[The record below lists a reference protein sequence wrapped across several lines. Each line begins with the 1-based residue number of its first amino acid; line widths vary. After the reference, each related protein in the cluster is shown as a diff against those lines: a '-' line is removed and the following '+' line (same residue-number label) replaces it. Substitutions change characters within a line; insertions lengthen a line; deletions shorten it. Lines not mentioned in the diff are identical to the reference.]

1 MNVIT
6 GVISFLACDI
16 TASSLLHCG
25 LLLLPLTLDPFGAES
40 LLCLWLVALVKLALL
55 SQTSLSLLSQAGR
68 GSAVMGRAPLLYV
81 ATLCA
86 LTPALQSWQRAVYVK
101 PVEIITGSPCLG
113 FCLLANAVT
122 AMACLLWETAFPCSA
137 GTKTEGSNGEKK
149 QQQAKDLFMRVIGY
163 SKPDA
168 FLLGGAFLFLS
179 LAVMFEMFIP
189 FYTGKVIDI
198 LGSRYKQNA
207 FSSAILFMGL
217 FSLGSSLSV
226 GLRGGLFMCSISN
239 FNKRIRIM
247 LFQSLVRQEI
257 GFFEATKTG
266 LRGGLF
272 MCSISNFNKRIRI
285 MLFQSLVRQEIGFF
299 EATKTGDLTSRL
311 NTDTVLMC
319 RSVALNVNVLL
330 RTLIKTLGVLSL
342 MLSLS
347 CKLTLLMLI
356 ETPLTG
362 IIQKLYN
369 TYYQKYSKAVQDSI
383 ARSNEAAGEAVSA
396 IKTVRSFATEDT
408 EAKRYDSKLSDT
420 QRLKNSR
427 DTIRAAYLLLRRVG
441 LAMQVLMLYYG
452 RHLIRAGEMST
463 GNLVAFILYQ
473 MNLGRNIQT
482 LVHICGEMLN
492 SVGAAAKVFEYLD
505 RRPLVSTD
513 GTLQPETLRGH
524 VQFNNVCFTYP
535 SRPDVPVIKSVSF
548 ELRPGEITALVG
560 PSGGGKSTCVSLL
573 ERFYQ
578 PQSGEILLDGAPLQ
592 EYQHSYLHRKIA
604 LVGQEPVLF
613 AGSIKDNIG
622 YGLPDCSLEQAQEAA
637 RRANAHGFVTSL
649 ERGYSTDA
657 GERGGQLAGGQKQR
671 IAIARALVRN
681 PQLLILDEAT
691 SCLDIESEHAIQES
705 LSRTRGQT
713 VLVIAHHLKTVEKA
727 DRIIVIE
734 GGEVREQGSHQEL
747 MRREGSYH
755 RLVQGLFTE
764 TQPPQ

>member
-1 MNVIT
+1 MNVIAV
-6 GVISFLACDI
+6 VISFLACDI
-16 TASSLLHCG
+16 AASSLLHCG

-55 SQTSLSLLSQAGR
+55 SLLSQAGR
-68 GSAVMGRAPLLYV
+68 GSAVRGRAPLLY
-81 ATLCA
+81 AAALCA

-101 PVEIITGSPCLG
+101 PVEIVTGSPCLG
-113 FCLLANAVT
+113 FCLLASAVT
-122 AMACLLWETAFPCSA
+122 ATACLFWETALPCSA
-137 GTKTEGSNGEKK
+137 GTEAGGSSGEEKK
-149 QQQAKDLFMRVIGY
+149 QQARVLFMRVIGY

-168 FLLGGAFLFLS
+168 VLLGGAFLFLS
-179 LAVMFEMFIP
+179 LAVIFEMFIP

-217 FSLGSSLSV
+217 FSLGSSLSA
-226 GLRGGLFMCSISN
+226 GLRRGGLFMCSISN
-239 FNKRIRIM
+239 FNKRIRIL
-247 LFQSLVRQEI
+247 LFHSL
-257 GFFEATKTG
+257 
-266 LRGGLF
+266 
-272 MCSISNFNKRIRI
+272 
-285 MLFQSLVRQEIGFF
+285 
-299 EATKTGDLTSRL
+299 
-311 NTDTVLMC
+311 
-319 RSVALNVNVLL
+319 
-330 RTLIKTLGVLSL
+330 
-342 MLSLS
+342 
-347 CKLTLLMLI
+347 
-356 ETPLTG
+356 
-362 IIQKLYN
+362 
-369 TYYQKYSKAVQDSI
+369 KYSKEVQDSI

-420 QRLKNSR
+420 RRLKNSR
-427 DTIRAAYLLLRRVG
+427 DTFRAAHLLLQRLIG

-473 MNLGRNIQT
+473 MDLGSNIQT

-513 GTLQPETLRGH
+513 GSLQPETLRGH
-524 VQFNNVCFTYP
+524 VQFRNVSFTYP
-535 SRPDVPVIKSVSF
+535 SRPDVLVI
-548 ELRPGEITALVG
+548 
-560 PSGGGKSTCVSLL
+560 
-573 ERFYQ
+573 
-578 PQSGEILLDGAPLQ
+578 
-592 EYQHSYLHRKIA
+592 KIA

-622 YGLPDCSLEQAQEAA
+622 YGLPECSLERAQEAA

-649 ERGYSTDA
+649 ERGYNTDA

-713 VLVIAHHLKTVEKA
+713 VLVIAHRLKTVEKA
-727 DRIIVIE
+727 DHIIVIE
-734 GGEVREQGSHQEL
+734 GGEVREQGTHQEL
-747 MRREGSYH
+747 MRREGNYH

-764 TQPPQ
+764 TQSPQ

>member
-1 MNVIT
+1 MNVIAV
-6 GVISFLACDI
+6 VISFLACDI
-16 TASSLLHCG
+16 AASSLLHCG

-68 GSAVMGRAPLLYV
+68 GSAVRGRAPLLY
-81 ATLCA
+81 AAALCA
-86 LTPALQSWQRAVYVK
+86 LTPALQSWQRVVYVK
-101 PVEIITGSPCLG
+101 PVEIVTGSPCLG
-113 FCLLANAVT
+113 FCLLASAVT
-122 AMACLLWETAFPCSA
+122 ATACLFWETALPCSA
-137 GTKTEGSNGEKK
+137 GTEAGDSSGEEKK
-149 QQQAKDLFMRVIGY
+149 QQARVLFMRVIGY
-163 SKPDA
+163 SKPDIV
-168 FLLGGAFLFLS
+168 LLGGAFLFLS
-179 LAVMFEMFIP
+179 LAVIFEMFIP

-217 FSLGSSLSV
+217 FSLGSSLSA
-226 GLRGGLFMCSISN
+226 GLRGGLFMCSLSRL
-239 FNKRIRIM
+239 NKRVRVL
-247 LFQSLVRQEI
+247 LFRTLVKQEI
-257 GFFEATKTG
+257 GFFET
-266 LRGGLF
+266 
-272 MCSISNFNKRIRI
+272 
-285 MLFQSLVRQEIGFF
+285 
-299 EATKTGDLTSRL
+299 TKTGDITSRL
-311 NTDTVLMC
+311 STDTTLMSQ
-319 RSVALNVNVLL
+319 SVAMNMNVFL
-330 RTLIKTLGVLSL
+330 RSLMKTLAVLSL
-342 MLSLS
+342 MVSLS
-347 CKLTLLMLI
+347 WRLTLVTVI
-356 ETPLTG
+356 ETLL
-362 IIQKLYN
+362 ISILQNIYN
-369 TYYQKYSKAVQDSI
+369 SYYQRLAKEVQDSI

-427 DTIRAAYLLLRRVG
+427 DTIRAAHLLLRRLIT
-441 LAMQVLMLYYG
+441 LAVQVVMLYYG
-452 RHLIRAGEMST
+452 RCLIKAGEMST
-463 GNLVAFILYQ
+463 GSLVAFILYQ
-473 MNLGRNIQT
+473 RELGSHIRA
-482 LVHICGEMLN
+482 LVYICSNMLN

-513 GTLQPETLRGH
+513 GSLQPETLRGH
-524 VQFNNVCFTYP
+524 VQFKNVSFTYP

-560 PSGGGKSTCVSLL
+560 PSGGGKSTCVCLL

-592 EYQHSYLHRKIA
+592 DYQHSYLHRKIA

-613 AGSIKDNIG
+613 VGSIKDNIG
-622 YGLPDCSLEQAQEAA
+622 YGLPECSLERAQEAA

-649 ERGYSTDA
+649 ERGYNTDA

-713 VLVIAHHLKTVEKA
+713 VLVIAHRLKTVEKA
-727 DRIIVIE
+727 DHIIVIE
-734 GGEVREQGSHQEL
+734 GGEVREQGTHHEL
-747 MRREGSYH
+747 MRREGNYH

>member
-1 MNVIT
+1 MNVIAV
-6 GVISFLACDI
+6 VISFLACDI
-16 TASSLLHCG
+16 AASSLLHCG

-68 GSAVMGRAPLLYV
+68 GSAVRGRAPLLY
-81 ATLCA
+81 AAALCA

-101 PVEIITGSPCLG
+101 PVEIVTGSPCLG
-113 FCLLANAVT
+113 FCLLASAVT
-122 AMACLLWETAFPCSA
+122 ATAYLFWETALPCSA
-137 GTKTEGSNGEKK
+137 GTEAGDSSGEEKK
-149 QQQAKDLFMRVIGY
+149 QQARVLFMRVIGY

-168 FLLGGAFLFLS
+168 VLLGGAFLFLS
-179 LAVMFEMFIP
+179 LAVIFEMFIP

-217 FSLGSSLSV
+217 FSLGSSLSA
-226 GLRGGLFMCSISN
+226 GLRGGLFMCSLSRL
-239 FNKRIRIM
+239 NKRVRVL
-247 LFQSLVRQEI
+247 LFRALVKQEI
-257 GFFEATKTG
+257 GFFET
-266 LRGGLF
+266 
-272 MCSISNFNKRIRI
+272 
-285 MLFQSLVRQEIGFF
+285 
-299 EATKTGDLTSRL
+299 TKTGDITSRL
-311 NTDTVLMC
+311 STDTTLMSQ
-319 RSVALNVNVLL
+319 SVAMNMNVFL
-330 RTLIKTLGVLSL
+330 RSLMKTLAVLSL
-342 MLSLS
+342 MVSLS
-347 CKLTLLMLI
+347 WRLTLVTVI
-356 ETPLTG
+356 ETLL
-362 IIQKLYN
+362 ISILQNIYN
-369 TYYQKYSKAVQDSI
+369 SYYQRLAKEVQDSI

-427 DTIRAAYLLLRRVG
+427 DTIRAAHLLLRRLIT
-441 LAMQVLMLYYG
+441 LAVQVIMLYYG
-452 RHLIRAGEMST
+452 RCLIKAGEMST
-463 GNLVAFILYQ
+463 GSLVAFILYQ
-473 MNLGRNIQT
+473 RELGSHIRA
-482 LVHICGEMLN
+482 LVYICSNMLN

-513 GTLQPETLRGH
+513 GSLQPETLRGH
-524 VQFNNVCFTYP
+524 VQFKNVSFTYP

-560 PSGGGKSTCVSLL
+560 PSGGGKSTCVCLL

-592 EYQHSYLHRKIA
+592 DYQHSYLHRKIA

-622 YGLPDCSLEQAQEAA
+622 YGLPECSLERAQEAA

-649 ERGYSTDA
+649 ERGYNTDA

-713 VLVIAHHLKTVEKA
+713 VLVIAHRLKTVEKA
-727 DRIIVIE
+727 DHIIVIE
-734 GGEVREQGSHQEL
+734 GGEVREQGTHQEL
-747 MRREGSYH
+747 MRREGNYH

>member
-1 MNVIT
+1 MNVISV
-6 GVISFLACDI
+6 VISFLACDI
-16 TASSLLHCG
+16 AASSLLHCG

-68 GSAVMGRAPLLYV
+68 GSAVMGRGPLLYV
-81 ATLCA
+81 AALCA

-101 PVEIITGSPCLG
+101 PVEIVTGSPCLG

-122 AMACLLWETAFPCSA
+122 ATACLFWETAFPCSA
-137 GTKTEGSNGEKK
+137 GTEAEGSSGEEKK

-163 SKPDA
+163 SKPDT

-179 LAVMFEMFIP
+179 LAVIFEMFIP

-217 FSLGSSLSV
+217 FSLGSSLSA
-226 GLRGGLFMCSISN
+226 GLRGGLFMCSLSRL
-239 FNKRIRIM
+239 NKRVRVM
-247 LFQSLVRQEI
+247 LFRALVKQEI
-257 GFFEATKTG
+257 GFFET
-266 LRGGLF
+266 
-272 MCSISNFNKRIRI
+272 
-285 MLFQSLVRQEIGFF
+285 
-299 EATKTGDLTSRL
+299 TKTGDITSRL
-311 NTDTVLMC
+311 STDTTLMSQ
-319 RSVALNVNVLL
+319 SVAMNMNVFL
-330 RTLIKTLGVLSL
+330 RSLMKTLAMLSL

-347 CKLTLLMLI
+347 WRLTLVTVI
-356 ETPLTG
+356 ETLLIS
-362 IIQKLYN
+362 IIQNIYN
-369 TYYQKYSKAVQDSI
+369 SYYQRLAKEVQDSI

-427 DTIRAAYLLLRRVG
+427 DTIRAAYLLLRRLIT
-441 LAMQVLMLYYG
+441 LAVQVLMLYYG
-452 RHLIRAGEMST
+452 RSLIKAGEMST
-463 GNLVAFILYQ
+463 GSLVAFILYQ
-473 MNLGRNIQT
+473 RDLGSHIRA
-482 LVHICGEMLN
+482 LVYICSNMLN

-505 RRPLVSTD
+505 RRPMVSTD

-548 ELRPGEITALVG
+548 ELHPGEITALVG

-705 LSRTRGQT
+705 LSRTQGQT

>member
-16 TASSLLHCG
+16 AASSLLHCG

-179 LAVMFEMFIP
+179 LAVM
-189 FYTGKVIDI
+189 
-198 LGSRYKQNA
+198 
-207 FSSAILFMGL
+207 
-217 FSLGSSLSV
+217 
-226 GLRGGLFMCSISN
+226 C
-239 FNKRIRIM
+239 
-247 LFQSLVRQEI
+247 
-257 GFFEATKTG
+257 
-266 LRGGLF
+266 
-272 MCSISNFNKRIRI
+272 
-285 MLFQSLVRQEIGFF
+285 
-299 EATKTGDLTSRL
+299 DLTSRL

-427 DTIRAAYLLLRRVG
+427 DTIRAAYLLLRRLIG

>member
-16 TASSLLHCG
+16 AASSLLHCG

-266 LRGGLF
+266 
-272 MCSISNFNKRIRI
+272 
-285 MLFQSLVRQEIGFF
+285 
-299 EATKTGDLTSRL
+299 DLTSRL

-427 DTIRAAYLLLRRVG
+427 DTIRAAYLLLRRLIG

>member
-1 MNVIT
+1 MNVIAV
-6 GVISFLACDI
+6 VISFLACDI
-16 TASSLLHCG
+16 AASSLLHCG

-68 GSAVMGRAPLLYV
+68 GSAVRGRAPLLY
-81 ATLCA
+81 AAALCA
-86 LTPALQSWQRAVYVK
+86 LTPALQSWQRVVYVK
-101 PVEIITGSPCLG
+101 PVEIVTGSPCLG
-113 FCLLANAVT
+113 FCLLASAVT
-122 AMACLLWETAFPCSA
+122 VTACLFWETALPCSA
-137 GTKTEGSNGEKK
+137 GTEAGGSSGEEKK
-149 QQQAKDLFMRVIGY
+149 QQARVLFMRVIGY
-163 SKPDA
+163 SKPDIV
-168 FLLGGAFLFLS
+168 LLGGAFLFLS
-179 LAVMFEMFIP
+179 LAVIFEMFIP

-217 FSLGSSLSV
+217 FSLGSSLSA

-239 FNKRIRIM
+239 FNKRIRIL
-247 LFQSLVRQEI
+247 LFH
-257 GFFEATKTG
+257 
-266 LRGGLF
+266 
-272 MCSISNFNKRIRI
+272 
-285 MLFQSLVRQEIGFF
+285 SLVRQEIGFF

-311 NTDTVLMC
+311 NTDTMLMS

-342 MLSLS
+342 MLSMS
-347 CKLTLLMLI
+347 CRLTLLMLI

-362 IIQKLYN
+362 VIQKLYN
-369 TYYQKYSKAVQDSI
+369 TYYQKYSKEVQDSI
-383 ARSNEAAGEAVSA
+383 AWSNEVAGEAVSA

-408 EAKRYDSKLSDT
+408 EAKRYDNKLSVT
-420 QRLKNSR
+420 QSLKNRR
-427 DTIRAAYLLLRRVG
+427 DTFRAAYLLLKRLIG

-473 MNLGRNIQT
+473 MNLSSNIKS
-482 LVHICGEMLN
+482 LVYICGEMLN

-513 GTLQPETLRGH
+513 GSLQPETLRGH
-524 VQFNNVCFTYP
+524 VQFRNVSFTYP

-560 PSGGGKSTCVSLL
+560 PSGGGKSTCVCLL

-592 EYQHSYLHRKIA
+592 DYQHSYLHRKIA

-622 YGLPDCSLEQAQEAA
+622 YGLPECSLERAQEAA

-649 ERGYSTDA
+649 ERGYNTDA

-705 LSRTRGQT
+705 LSRTQGQT
-713 VLVIAHHLKTVEKA
+713 VLVIAHRLKTVEKA
-727 DRIIVIE
+727 DHIIVIE
-734 GGEVREQGSHQEL
+734 GGEVREQGTHQEL
-747 MRREGSYH
+747 MRREGNYH
-755 RLVQGLFTE
+755 RLVQRLFTE